1 MKNIPVIRSIAWE
14 SALFRVLILFVFMD
28 VAAYLGKPSR
38 LAPFIGVVLF
48 VLLEAITKYAVE
60 RPNRRGMALVVK
72 GQFEQAV
79 PHFEAACKFYTRHAW
94 IDRFRYLLIISARM
108 SFREMALVNL
118 AVCHAQIGNGTKS
131 KQYYQ
136 QALAE
141 FPKSALAQM
150 ALKAIQAYESQHQ

>member
-1 MKNIPVIRSIAWE
+1 
-14 SALFRVLILFVFMD
+14 
-28 VAAYLGKPSR
+28 
-38 LAPFIGVVLF
+38 
-48 VLLEAITKYAVE
+48 
-60 RPNRRGMALVVK
+60 
-72 GQFEQAV
+72 
-79 PHFEAACKFYTRHAW
+79 
-94 IDRFRYLLIISARM
+94 M

-150 ALKAIQAYESQHQ
+150 AL